1 MEDEVWVIRMKP
13 GGMGVD
19 WGVVV
24 MPMVVE
30 TNPCMVWLVG
40 FGRGGPLGSWSYD
53 RKHGHDGIHGL
64 NNKLIRQKIEGII
77 HNLG

>member
-30 TNPCMVWLVG
+30 TNPCMVWLGLEEEVLWEVG
-40 FGRGGPLGSWSYD
+40 AM
-53 RKHGHDGIHGL
+53 
-64 NNKLIRQKIEGII
+64 IESMAMMASMV
-77 HNLG
+77 

>member
-1 MEDEVWVIRMKP
+1 MGNKDETWRN
-13 GGMGVD
+13 GGRLGCCCD
-19 WGVVV
+19 AHGGGDKSLHG
-24 MPMVVE
+24 
-30 TNPCMVWLVG
+30 LVG